1 LRALEPDLMRSGG
14 LEILHEDNH
23 LLVLNKPPCIPTVP
37 DDSRDE
43 SLYDRARTDIKHRY
57 AKPGEVFL
65 GVVQRL
71 DRPVSGVIV
80 FARTSKAAAR
90 LSEGLREKTARK
102 TYWALVEGRPVG
114 DSGEIEQ
121 WLHKDESANRVQI
134 VQAGTAD
141 AKLAH
146 TRWRV
151 LQRMG
156 AQTWLELEPLT
167 GRAHQLRV
175 ACASL
180 RTPILGD
187 LKYGARAALPDASI
201 ALHARRLEFVHPTR
215 KEALAFEA
223 LPPPT
228 AHWEPCH

>member
-1 LRALEPDLMRSGG
+1 MRSGG

-37 DDSRDE
+37 DASGDE
-43 SLYDRARTDIKHRY
+43 SLYDRARADIKQRHE
-57 AKPGEVFL
+57 KPGEVFL

-90 LSEGLREKTARK
+90 LSESLREKTARK
-102 TYWALVEGRPVG
+102 TYWALVEGTPLG
-114 DSGEIEQ
+114 DSGTIEH
-121 WLHKDESANRVQI
+121 WLHKDEHANRVTI
-134 VQAGTAD
+134 VREGTAD
-141 AKLAH
+141 AKLAQ

-151 LQRMG
+151 LQKLG

-223 LPPPT
+223 PVPPV
-228 AHWEPCH
+228 AHWEPGR